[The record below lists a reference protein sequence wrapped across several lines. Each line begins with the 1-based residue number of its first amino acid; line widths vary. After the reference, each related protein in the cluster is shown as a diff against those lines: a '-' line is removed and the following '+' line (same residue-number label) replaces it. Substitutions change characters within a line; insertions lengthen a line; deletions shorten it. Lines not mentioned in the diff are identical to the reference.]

1 MRGGDS
7 AAGRILPDERTA
19 DARGN
24 AFDVRGV
31 CVFLTG
37 AERARSG
44 LKRRKRGGNGGDLRG
59 NGEKSIKLSEKAKN
73 RGKTA

>member
-7 AAGRILPDERTA
+7 AAERILPDERTA
-19 DARGN
+19 DARGD

-37 AERARSG
+37 
-44 LKRRKRGGNGGDLRG
+44 GGTGAGTLLTCAG
-59 NGEKSIKLSEKAKN
+59 YAFF
-73 RGKTA
+73 

>member
-7 AAGRILPDERTA
+7 AAERILPDERTA
-19 DARGN
+19 DARGD

-37 AERARSG
+37 GGTGAEMFR
-44 LKRRKRGGNGGDLRG
+44 
-59 NGEKSIKLSEKAKN
+59 NGENGAETAAICAETVKKA
-73 RGKTA
+73 